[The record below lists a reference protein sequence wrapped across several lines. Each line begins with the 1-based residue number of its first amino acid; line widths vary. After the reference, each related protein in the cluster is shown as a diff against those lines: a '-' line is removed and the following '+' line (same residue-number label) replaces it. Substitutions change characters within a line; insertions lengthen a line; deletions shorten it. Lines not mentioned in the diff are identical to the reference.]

1 MAPDAHWDMTPR
13 QSVERECARRGE
25 AEVVAACAG
34 LLAGGGADR
43 AFVFAIGGPAAESVL
58 GPHPRRDQQYFLRVW
73 AARALLYAW
82 EDSARGAVLAA
93 LADES
98 WRVREMA
105 AKVVARRKLGEA
117 LAAVAGLRSDPVPR
131 VRAAAERAVM
141 ILTAAGA

>member
-1 MAPDAHWDMTPR
+1 MTPR

-25 AEVVAACAG
+25 AEVVAACVG
-34 LLAGGGADR
+34 LLAGADADR
-43 AFVFAIGGPAAESVL
+43 GFVFAIGGPAAESVL
-58 GPHPRRDQQYFLRVW
+58 GPHPRRDQRYFLRVW

-82 EDSARGAVLAA
+82 NDGAQGAVLAA

-105 AKVVARRKLGEA
+105 AKVVARRQLGDA
-117 LAAVAGLRSDPVPR
+117 LAAVAEMRGDPVPR
-131 VRAAAERAVM
+131 VRAAAARAAM